1 MAETITIRK
10 EEFEN
15 IRKRLLDS
23 MQLIEEIEFREGVK
37 KGREQFAKGNS
48 ISLEDYKKK
57 HRK

>member
-1 MAETITIRK
+1 MAETITIKK

-23 MQLIEEIEFREGVK
+23 MQVIEEIEFREGVK
-37 KGREQFAKGNS
+37 KGREQFAKGDF

>member
-1 MAETITIRK
+1 MAETITIKK

-37 KGREQFAKGNS
+37 KGREQFAKGNF
-48 ISLEDYKKK
+48 ISLEEYKKK

>member
-1 MAETITIRK
+1 MAETITIKK

-37 KGREQFAKGNS
+37 KGREQFAKGDF

>member
-1 MAETITIRK
+1 MAETITIKK

-23 MQLIEEIEFREGVK
+23 MQVIEEIEFREGVK
-37 KGREQFAKGNS
+37 KGREQFAKGNF